1 MSMLRA
7 VLFSSVERYYGFVI
21 AFVTTVVISRLLTPA
36 QVGTFSVAMS
46 VAGIAS
52 VFREFGASNFLIRTP
67 MIEPRHE
74 SCAFGITLALGVSLG
89 SLLLALAYP
98 LGIFFAQSDVATLLR
113 VLSINFFLLPFGVIN
128 YALIQRNMCFDLS
141 ARIGVIATTIS
152 ATVSISLAWAGF
164 GAFSLAWGSVAL
176 SAITAGLTI
185 WWGPGQ
191 VLVRPRLRGAS
202 ELVSFG
208 ANTTAHTLL
217 WEISSRF
224 PEFVLGKF
232 LGFTAAGLLSRASG
246 LVANVNDLLM
256 KGLQPVA
263 LPYFSRVEREGG
275 DLAQTHY
282 RIATLMTGIGWP
294 VFVVLAVAAE
304 PLTLTIYGAQ
314 WIGIVIPLQLICVQ
328 MAYSML
334 FSYQLQVAMVKGEL
348 AAQVRLS
355 LCCFPIRLA
364 FVAIGASIGVNE
376 TCIAFLASQLVGS
389 AVSVVWFFPR
399 IGVSL
404 RKYLEIARISVPLA
418 LAAWVGSIAGGKLA
432 DSIGGGNF
440 LKISTIGISG
450 FLAAIVA
457 MMVLAHPIRTEAA
470 LFFENRG
477 WFKRKVR

>member
-7 VLFSSVERYYGFVI
+7 VLFSSVERYYGFVV
-21 AFVTTVVISRLLTPA
+21 AFVTTVIISRLLTPA
-36 QVGTFSVAMS
+36 EVGAFSVAMS

-67 MIEPRHE
+67 KIDAHHE
-74 SCAFGITLALGVSLG
+74 SCAFGITLVLGVSLG

-98 LGIFFAQSDVATLLR
+98 LGVFFAQGDIATLLS

-152 ATVSISLAWAGF
+152 AAVSISLAWSGF
-164 GAFSLAWGSVAL
+164 GPFSLAWGSVAL
-176 SAITAGLTI
+176 SAITASLTI
-185 WWGPGQ
+185 WWGPGRI
-191 VLVRPRLRGAS
+191 LVRPRLRGAS
-202 ELVSFG
+202 ELLSFG
-208 ANTTAHTLL
+208 AQTTAHTLL
-217 WEISSRF
+217 WEVSSRF
-224 PEFVLGKF
+224 PEFILGKL

-256 KGLQPVA
+256 KGLQPVT
-263 LPYFSRVEREGG
+263 LPYFARVEREGG

-314 WIGIVIPLQLICVQ
+314 WVGIITPLQIICVQ

-348 AAQVRLS
+348 GAQVRLS
-355 LCCFPIRLA
+355 LFCFPIRLA
-364 FVAIGASIGVNE
+364 LVAIGASIGVEE
-376 TCIAFLASQLVGS
+376 TCVAFLISQLIGS

-399 IGVSL
+399 IGVSI
-404 RKYLEIARISVPLA
+404 RKYLEIAWISFPLA
-418 LAAWVGSIAGGKLA
+418 SATLVGAIAGSRLA
-432 DSIGGGNF
+432 DWIHAGNF
-440 LKISTIGISG
+440 IKISTIGILG

-457 MMVLAHPIRTEAA
+457 MLITSHPIRTEAA
-470 LFFENRG
+470 LFLQNRR
-477 WFKRKVR
+477 WFKAKE